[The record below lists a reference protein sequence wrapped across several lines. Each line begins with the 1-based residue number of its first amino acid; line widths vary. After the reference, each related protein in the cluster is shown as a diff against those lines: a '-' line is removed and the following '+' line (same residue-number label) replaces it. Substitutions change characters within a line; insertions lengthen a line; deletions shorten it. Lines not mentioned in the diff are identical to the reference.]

1 MPATLTIRDEGLG
14 TAEGQGVD
22 TYELTV
28 PDERLTIRE
37 LIRERVYQEVDDHNR
52 RVRAGED
59 NRFRGLVR
67 PHDVEASLNSAASRE
82 KRMPRQIDWQVQFDL
97 ATKAFE
103 DRRVLVLVGE
113 KQATDLD
120 EAFTISP
127 GMEVTF
133 LRLVPLVG
141 G

>member
-1 MPATLTIRDEGLG
+1 MPATVTIRDEGLG
-14 TAEGQGVD
+14 TTESGAGAA
-22 TYELTV
+22 YELTV
-28 PDERLTIRE
+28 PSERLTIRE

-52 RVRAGED
+52 KTREGKAG
-59 NRFRGLVR
+59 RFRGLVR
-67 PHDVEASLNSAASRE
+67 PTDTEAVLNGPPSAARE
-82 KRMPRQIDWQVQFDL
+82 VDWQAQFDL

-113 KQATDLD
+113 RQATDLE
-120 EAFTISP
+120 EAFTVSP
-127 GMEVTF
+127 GLEVTF

>member
-52 RVRAGED
+52 RARTSPRNRLSSPARA
-59 NRFRGLVR
+59 RRLWSSTSWYTR
-67 PHDVEASLNSAASRE
+67 SR
-82 KRMPRQIDWQVQFDL
+82 I
-97 ATKAFE
+97 
-103 DRRVLVLVGE
+103 
-113 KQATDLD
+113 
-120 EAFTISP
+120 
-127 GMEVTF
+127 
-133 LRLVPLVG
+133 
-141 G
+141 

>member
-1 MPATLTIRDEGLG
+1 MPARLTIRDEGLG
-14 TAEGQGVD
+14 ASSGQDVD
-22 TYELTV
+22 SYELTV

-52 RVRAGED
+52 RARAGED

-67 PHDVEASLNSAASRE
+67 PRDLEELLNSAAARE
-82 KRMPRQIDWQVQFDL
+82 KRTPRQIDWQAQFEL
-97 ATKAFE
+97 ATEAFV
-103 DRRVLVLVGE
+103 DRRVLVLIGE

-120 EAFTISP
+120 EVFTISP
-127 GMEVTF
+127 GLEVTF

>member
-1 MPATLTIRDEGLG
+1 
-14 TAEGQGVD
+14 
-22 TYELTV
+22 
-28 PDERLTIRE
+28 
-37 LIRERVYQEVDDHNR
+37 
-52 RVRAGED
+52 

-67 PHDVEASLNSAASRE
+67 PRELEDLLDSAASRE
-82 KRMPRQIDWQVQFDL
+82 KRAPRQIDWKAQFEL
-97 ATKAFE
+97 ATEAFE

-127 GMEVTF
+127 GLEVTF